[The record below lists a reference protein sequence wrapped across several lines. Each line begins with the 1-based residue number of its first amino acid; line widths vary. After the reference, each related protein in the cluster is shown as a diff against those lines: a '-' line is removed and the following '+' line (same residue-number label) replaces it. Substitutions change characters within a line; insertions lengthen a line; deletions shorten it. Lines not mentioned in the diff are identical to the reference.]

1 MIIFE
6 TVEDSQIL
14 LSAAAFNLS
23 HCVLCEIYEKNSA
36 SPKSIVKKKGV
47 FSSILDDREYYFHI
61 TENIFYR

>member
-23 HCVLCEIYEKNSA
+23 HCVLFLEIYEN
-36 SPKSIVKKKGV
+36 
-47 FSSILDDREYYFHI
+47 
-61 TENIFYR
+61 N